1 MIHRRV
7 FDLSRI
13 QRGGARYGRECR
25 TRGCL
30 PRQNESDHRRVVATW
45 GPEVSDAALMAY
57 QKSVWGD
64 PVVAGFDEVIDF
76 RALEGIDVISEGLSR
91 VCEAFREM
99 DAASSRPITIFYR
112 PENAFN
118 WRDDRPAP

>member
-1 MIHRRV
+1 M
-7 FDLSRI
+7 
-13 QRGGARYGRECR
+13 
-25 TRGCL
+25 
-30 PRQNESDHRRVVATW
+30 
-45 GPEVSDAALMAY
+45 
-57 QKSVWGD
+57 
-64 PVVAGFDEVIDF
+64 AGFDEVIDF

-118 WRDDRPAP
+118 WRDDRPAPRSLWGAVPTVMVRIDHAVYRKHPLPS